1 LAVARTSKSIGLL
14 WSILGFLGKLPVH
27 TSEPVH
33 PALGGLPTDAAA
45 AAAAH
50 PTLGGLAAESTLLAA
65 LRRLGLLS
73 AALDRIGAIRRGVL
87 VRR

>member
-1 LAVARTSKSIGLL
+1 MPKA
-14 WSILGFLGKLPVH
+14 GKGGH
-27 TSEPVH
+27 TSEHVH

-73 AALDRIGAIRRGVL
+73 AALDLAPRPVRIASGC
-87 VRR
+87 VRLPRSQLL